1 MWVGVRNG
9 TGTKRVWDISAG
21 WNCDGSVA
29 GITDDAWNRGALAII
44 GAKLEIENT
53 NHKAY
58 TDFRGTYQSE
68 SNKTAPVIAF
78 IGTHLQS
85 GICVVPD
92 FVRAVDYAGNE
103 LPIKII
109 SIIDES
115 GAELISN
122 YSQDTGKISFAPGIY
137 TLSVSA
143 EDGNNRTKNG
153 GEIMNNSTLKTKY
166 WKTDN
171 NGGLYAW
178 KKN

>member
-1 MWVGVRNG
+1 MEQVIKEYG
-9 TGTKRVWDISAG
+9 KFLL
-21 WNCDGSVA
+21 DGIVMVA
-29 GITDDAWNRGALAII
+29 LLVIIFTGITDDAGNRGALAII

-143 EDGNNRTKNG
+143 EDGNNRTKNCTIQIPVG
-153 GEIMNNSTLKTKY
+153 K
-166 WKTDN
+166 
-171 NGGLYAW
+171 
-178 KKN
+178 